1 MSDGLEPKRNFNS
14 IGKVRIDKVYI
25 ALSLLLLLEMLQG
38 GVVMKR
44 NPESPLNF
52 WFRAISRKQRD
63 HEVGGAFS
71 KVLMC

>member
-1 MSDGLEPKRNFNS
+1 
-14 IGKVRIDKVYI
+14 
-25 ALSLLLLLEMLQG
+25 
-38 GVVMKR
+38 MKR

-52 WFRAISRKQRD
+52 WFRAVSRRQRD